1 MSNRKHDERDAV
13 PAGSAL
19 VGDWSPR
26 EAELL
31 IEAGIFTLRKIRAAS
46 PTEPGKVGE
55 FVYIDAPD
63 WVNVIALTEDDQVVL
78 IEQYRHGVGAVTLEI
93 PGGTVDAGED
103 AVAAGLRE
111 LTEETGYVGEGVRTI
126 GTVTPN
132 PAILNNICTTLLVR
146 NARSTGETDLDDME
160 EIAVRLEPL
169 DRIPGLIREGKID
182 HSLVLAAFHFFGL
195 MER

>member
-1 MSNRKHDERDAV
+1 MSEHEQKDRDPV
-13 PAGSAL
+13 PTGGAL
-19 VGDWSPR
+19 VGDWSPH

-31 IEAGIFTLRKIRAAS
+31 IEAGVFTLRKIRATS
-46 PTEPGKVGE
+46 PSDSGKVGE

-63 WVNVIALTEDDQVVL
+63 WVNVIALTDEDQVVL
-78 IEQYRHGVGAVTLEI
+78 IEQYRHGIGAVTLEI

-103 AVAAGLRE
+103 GVNAGLRE
-111 LTEETGYVGEGVRTI
+111 LAEETGYTGDDVEVI

-146 NARSTGETDLDDME
+146 NAKCTRATELDAME

-169 DRIPGLIREGKID
+169 ERIPALIREGKIN
-182 HSLVLAAFHFFGL
+182 HSLVLAAFHFFDLLEG
-195 MER
+195 

>member
-1 MSNRKHDERDAV
+1 MSDHEHDARNAA
-13 PAGSAL
+13 PAGRAL
-19 VGDWSPR
+19 VGDWSPH
-26 EAELL
+26 EVELL

-63 WVNVIALTEDDQVVL
+63 WVNVIAITDDDQVVL
-78 IEQYRHGVGAVTLEI
+78 IEQYRHGIGAVTLEI
-93 PGGTVDAGED
+93 PGGTVDEGEA

-111 LTEETGYVGEGVRTI
+111 LAEETGYVGEDVQTI

-146 NARSTGETDLDDME
+146 NAKRTRETELDAME

>member
-1 MSNRKHDERDAV
+1 MSNHEHDERNTT
-13 PAGSAL
+13 PADGAL
-19 VGDWSPR
+19 VGDWSPH

-46 PTEPGKVGE
+46 PTEPSKVGE

-63 WVNVIALTEDDQVVL
+63 WVNIIALTDDDRVVL
-78 IEQYRHGVGAVTLEI
+78 IEQYRHGIGAVTLEI

-103 AVAAGLRE
+103 GTTAGVRE
-111 LTEETGYVGEGVRTI
+111 LAEETGYTGDDVQMI

-146 NARSTGETDLDDME
+146 NARRTGEPDLDAME

-169 DRIPGLIREGKID
+169 ERIPGLIRAGKIN
-182 HSLVLAAFHFFGL
+182 HSLVLAAFHFL
-195 MER
+195 ELLER

>member
-1 MSNRKHDERDAV
+1 MSDHEHEKRDTA
-13 PAGSAL
+13 PAGGAL
-19 VGDWSPR
+19 VGDWSPH

-31 IEAGIFTLRKIRAAS
+31 VEAGIFTLRKIRATS
-46 PTEPGKVGE
+46 PSEPGKVGE

-63 WVNVIALTEDDQVVL
+63 WVNVIALTDDDQVVL

-103 AVAAGLRE
+103 GVTAGLRE
-111 LTEETGYVGEGVRTI
+111 LAEETGYTGDDVRMI

-132 PAILNNICTTLLVR
+132 PAILNNICTTLLV
-146 NARSTGETDLDDME
+146 TGAKRTCETDLDAME

-169 DRIPGLIREGKID
+169 ERIPDLIREGKIN
-182 HSLVLAAFHFFGL
+182 HSLVLAAFHFFEL
-195 MER
+195 LER